1 MNDHDPFC
9 KCYYPAL
16 TDTKTC
22 TWCYVIRR
30 VRIDEYLQAWN
41 EGFGIGFEEGKEKAK
56 EIYTNDCF
64 ECGYAGE
71 WSTWVCENCRKE
83 NPDIIDDYGLDVSTN
98 EDIHNLSQ
106 TIEDDPIARGI
117 RKYEEDIDIA
127 YWQGYNNAMVEMD
140 EASAEQASAAGTSNP
155 PTTTQKLDTLG
166 FLHLGTQDYMCPFCV
181 TPWKC
186 NGPHI
191 DEGDME
197 NFLLYIEDRNAK
209 TDD

>member
-1 MNDHDPFC
+1 MNEHDPFC

-16 TDTKTC
+16 TDPKTC

-71 WSTWVCENCRKE
+71 WSTWICDNCKQ
-83 NPDIIDDYGLDVSTN
+83 NLYN
-98 EDIHNLSQ
+98 E
-106 TIEDDPIARGI
+106 T
-117 RKYEEDIDIA
+117 
-127 YWQGYNNAMVEMD
+127 
-140 EASAEQASAAGTSNP
+140 SAAGTSKP

-166 FLHLGTQDYMCPFCV
+166 FFNMGTTDYMCPFCV

-191 DEGDME
+191 DEEDME
-197 NFLLYIEDRNAK
+197 NFLLYMKDGHAENND
-209 TDD
+209 